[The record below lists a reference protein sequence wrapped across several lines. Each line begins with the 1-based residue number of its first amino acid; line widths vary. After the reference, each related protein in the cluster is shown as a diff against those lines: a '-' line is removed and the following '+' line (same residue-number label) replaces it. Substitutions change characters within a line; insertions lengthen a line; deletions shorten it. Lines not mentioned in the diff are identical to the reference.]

1 MKGLIRFLAER
12 PFWALMV
19 YALVGT
25 GLILFQVKRV
35 ASEIRYSTAL
45 EAAKSYSAAV
55 TAIRGYYSNNVVPRA
70 KEAGTLVTHDYH
82 GHGGAIPLPATLTIE
97 LGEQI
102 SQRSEGAR
110 FRLYSNFPFPWR
122 TDGSPRDSFESEA
135 LAAIVGSG
143 ADQFVRVESRGD
155 QVTLRYAD
163 AVRMGQS
170 CVECHNAR
178 ADSPKKDWKVGDVR
192 GVQSVQIPLLS
203 LAAIAIAQDPLVY
216 AFLVAGV
223 LGGLLLFGALLQRL
237 QGLHR
242 RESQMLSA
250 AERRNRELAKA
261 IATAEAANRAKSE
274 FLANMSHELR
284 TPLNAIIGFSDVISG
299 ERYGALENAKYK
311 TYAADINASGR
322 HLLEIINDILDLAK
336 IESGNLELNETAVAI
351 QDLIG
356 ETLRIVGE
364 RAQARNLIVESSV
377 EPRGA
382 RIHADQRALRQILLN
397 LLSNAIKF
405 SQPGGR
411 ISVSAEIGAA
421 GQTIFAIE
429 DTGIGM
435 KPEEIPVAMSPFE
448 QIADVLHRQHGGT
461 GLGLPLTKSLV
472 ELHGGSLEIV
482 SEPGVG
488 TTVYVRFPA
497 SRTIRQAQPAA

>member
-1 MKGLIRFLAER
+1 MGR
-12 PFWALMV
+12 
-19 YALVGT
+19 
-25 GLILFQVKRV
+25 
-35 ASEIRYSTAL
+35 
-45 EAAKSYSAAV
+45 
-55 TAIRGYYSNNVVPRA
+55 
-70 KEAGTLVTHDYH
+70 
-82 GHGGAIPLPATLTIE
+82 
-97 LGEQI
+97 
-102 SQRSEGAR
+102 
-110 FRLYSNFPFPWR
+110 
-122 TDGSPRDSFESEA
+122 
-135 LAAIVGSG
+135 G
-143 ADQFVRVESRGD
+143 ADEFVRVESHGD

-163 AVRMGQS
+163 AVRMGPS
-170 CVECHNAR
+170 CVACHNGR
-178 ADSPKKDWKVGDVR
+178 PDSPKKDWKVGDVR

-203 LAAIAIAQDPLVY
+203 LAAIAKAQDPLVY
-216 AFLVAGV
+216 TFMVAGV

-237 QGLHR
+237 QGLHQ
-242 RESQMLSA
+242 RESQMLIA
-250 AERRNRELAKA
+250 AERRNKELAKA
-261 IATAEAANRAKSE
+261 ITTAEAANRAKSE

-299 ERYGALENAKYK
+299 ERYGALENSKYK
-311 TYAADINASGR
+311 SYAADINASGR

-336 IESGNLELNETAVAI
+336 IESGNLELNEVDVGI
-351 QDLIG
+351 EDLIG

-364 RAQARNLIVESSV
+364 RAQARNLIIDSHV

-382 RIHADQRALRQILLN
+382 SIHADQRALRQILLN

-405 SQPGGR
+405 TQPGGR

-421 GQTIFAIE
+421 GQTILAIK

-448 QIADVLHRQHGGT
+448 QIADVLNRQHGGT

-482 SEPGVG
+482 SDSGVG

-497 SRTIRQAQPAA
+497 SRTGRQAQPAA